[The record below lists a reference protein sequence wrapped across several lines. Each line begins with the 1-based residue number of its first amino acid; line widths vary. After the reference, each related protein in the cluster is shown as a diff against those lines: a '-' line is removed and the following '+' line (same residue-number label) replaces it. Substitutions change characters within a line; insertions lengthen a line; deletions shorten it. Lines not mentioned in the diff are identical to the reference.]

1 MQIDPPV
8 SNALTTCM
16 SKILSPVER
25 NNIVC
30 DTGKYEGGCMIY
42 VIDPSD
48 PKTRVF
54 KPAAGK
60 SEVYRLY

>member
-1 MQIDPPV
+1 
-8 SNALTTCM
+8 M

-25 NNIVC
+25 NNLVC

>member
-1 MQIDPPV
+1 
-8 SNALTTCM
+8 
-16 SKILSPVER
+16 
-25 NNIVC
+25 
-30 DTGKYEGGCMIY
+30 MIY

-60 SEVYRLY
+60 SEVYRLYQYISTLYEY